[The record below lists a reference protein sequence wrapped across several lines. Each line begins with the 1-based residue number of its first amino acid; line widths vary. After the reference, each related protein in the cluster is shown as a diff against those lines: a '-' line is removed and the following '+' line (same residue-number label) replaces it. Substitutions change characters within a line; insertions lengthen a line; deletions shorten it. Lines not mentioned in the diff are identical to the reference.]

1 MNDLAPTTATRDE
14 AERLAPL
21 GSAVRGIPYVYVLSD
36 ADGRAVYIGSTR
48 DLRRRMREHQ
58 RRSPWWGDVSRIR
71 AFPYS
76 TLDEALR
83 DEAALIDLAAP
94 RHNRQH
100 VRRWSEFEWSM
111 RTFFPSLGD
120 LRLRTL
126 LDRAVA

>member
-1 MNDLAPTTATRDE
+1 MTDRPRHLPADERRAATVE
-14 AERLAPL
+14 
-21 GSAVRGIPYVYVLSD
+21 
-36 ADGRAVYIGSTR
+36 
-48 DLRRRMREHQ
+48 
-58 RRSPWWGDVSRIR
+58 
-71 AFPYS
+71 
-76 TLDEALR
+76 
-83 DEAALIDLAAP
+83 ALIDLAAP